1 MDVSGALGFQQLELP
16 FCPQQLQTQKPTFS
30 VPRRRNHL
38 IVAAAKTKRRPPIEG
53 VSEELNL
60 IADQSLDFAPA
71 RRRVRSAFVD
81 LQQQLDHC
89 LFKVGVWFV
98 ENDFPSYML
107 LSVTNDLIVSVARD
121 WNDWSVVG
129 SNWDQNR
136 RGNNYCVCKWVKY
149 GWLRIC
155 VQHYLLFLLLGL
167 YFVVVRNKFKGAG
180 NFL

>member
-1 MDVSGALGFQQLELP
+1 
-16 FCPQQLQTQKPTFS
+16 
-30 VPRRRNHL
+30 
-38 IVAAAKTKRRPPIEG
+38 
-53 VSEELNL
+53 
-60 IADQSLDFAPA
+60 
-71 RRRVRSAFVD
+71 
-81 LQQQLDHC
+81 